1 MVEELVNRVVV
12 ETEVGLV
19 DEVVVD
25 CMTAVAVGA
34 DDDGLDAVAAGI
46 AEVTVD
52 VVGTGA
58 DTEAEADKLTD
69 KGLLELVEPGLE
81 MEEVRLFE
89 ELPDRDDILVLD
101 NPKATQK
108 NLSTLD
114 FNYINPTALPE
125 QYREHL
131 PSQAEWSTERN
142 AHFIGGRPVFIRPD
156 NHNFDYSPEEFERT
170 LPHNLGGIVL
180 QHIADSGITTSY
192 PGERPDAPWNPP
204 AQNPVPQP
212 TLAPIVPDYIPPMAT
227 VTMDEGR
234 HHVSQKELGFRKP
247 EIFNGSDRSKLREFI
262 NQCKNYMA
270 GNSHVYQ
277 EDNQKIAFVLSH
289 MQGGTAGSWAQSFI
303 EMELTNDDFLSYG
316 SWRDFIASVNK
327 AFGDENIEETARTL
341 LRNIKQGTQ
350 DAGNIEYFK
359 WGLNDP
365 LRQRIYGMESMPKTL
380 DKWYEYASRF
390 DNQWRSAQIF
400 KRGATTTTRGKGRS
414 VHCPYYSASAKDP
427 NAMDVDRVNISR
439 LSPDERQKRM
449 KEGLCFL
456 CGKKGHI
463 ANDRQFHPQ
472 SGSFTRARTI
482 QPGLDTDTI
491 TWIKKMREDL
501 AQKKETSKEETR
513 EEQIAYVR
521 NIFNDMTD
529 EERTQLAE
537 TFMNIRFAE
546 ENDFIRWE
554 LPKPITV
561 MNADGTP
568 NQMGTITHCT
578 WKMMKIGGRKT
589 LTRFLLT
596 GIGKENI
603 LLGMPWLKRLNSMIN
618 WETGDFWFGKDAK
631 WPPKPTVEE
640 APDEEVLIF
649 KEDGLP
655 ELIATETS
663 PTSFG
668 HSESIREIM
677 ADNTERGELPAVR
690 NDTKPDDPLSE
701 PPIDQLDDNDLV
713 ISYIAGES
721 VIGIFEPI
729 RKESPLTNEETET
742 AVFTIRRGPAIGR
755 MTHSTQSPLFCNAQN
770 TVFYKPSGKSQE
782 LAQQAHK
789 EASAIDKPKTVEEL
803 VPNYLHDLKSVFEKK
818 AAERFPETRPW
829 DHAIDLKPDF
839 IPRDCKVYPLSLKEQ
854 GAMDDFLE
862 ENLRKGY
869 IRPSK
874 SPMASPFFFVGKKDG
889 ALRPCQ
895 DYRYLNEGT
904 VKNAYPLPLISDLMD
919 QFKGASIF
927 TKMDL
932 RSGYN
937 NVRIKDGDQWKGA
950 FKTNRG
956 LFEPMVM
963 FFGLCNSPATFQMMM
978 NTLFKD
984 MIDEGWIVIYMDDIL
999 IFSND
1004 LEEHHFATG
1013 AVLRQAD
1020 INGDLHPC
1028 AYISQTL
1035 NPAERNYEIY
1045 DRELLGIIRALTE
1058 WRHYLEGSPHPVEVR
1073 SDHKNLTYFRTAQ
1086 KLNRRQARWSLK
1098 LSQFDLHL
1106 IHVPGTQMIQSDA
1119 LSRRNGLDD
1128 SESDN
1133 EDRVLLPNA
1142 LFVRSI
1148 SPTLFDE
1155 IRNHAA
1161 KDLIVHE
1168 ALEAIAH
1175 KGPFPMKSSLS
1186 DWEVRDGVILYKG
1199 KIYVPPSETL
1209 RRDLVRLYHDSPAM
1223 GHPGK
1228 FNTLELLRR
1237 EFWWPGMY
1245 TFVYNYVEGCAAC
1258 QQMKP
1263 NTHPTRIPL
1272 EPIPAD
1278 PHALPF
1284 SCCTTDFITDL
1295 PVSNGFDSIMVVVD
1309 HDLTKGVILTPCLK
1323 TITAEGTAKI
1333 FHDKVYS
1340 RFGLPDQIISDRGPQ
1355 YASKVFQE
1363 LNRLLQIRSSMS
1375 TAYHPQTDGETE
1387 RVNQEL
1393 EIYLRLYCGNNPE
1406 TWADRLPDLEFCHN
1420 TREHSAR
1427 KMSPFRIMMGYEPR
1441 GLPSVFLTTNI
1452 PSVESRLD
1460 MLQKIRLE
1468 ALAMHELARQ
1478 QMTDRVRQ
1486 GSPKFTLGQK
1496 VWLDSRNLKVNYAS
1510 RKIAPKREGPFEIV
1524 EVIGPANYRLKL
1536 PKTWRVHSVFH
1547 AALLSPYREN
1557 DIHGPNYVNPSPDV
1571 VDNEEEYEVKA
1582 ILNHKTYRG
1591 HLRYLVKWKGYS
1603 SAENSWEPTH
1613 NLQNAKRILDAY
1625 KRTRRIQ

>member
-1 MVEELVNRVVV
+1 
-12 ETEVGLV
+12 
-19 DEVVVD
+19 
-25 CMTAVAVGA
+25 
-34 DDDGLDAVAAGI
+34 
-46 AEVTVD
+46 
-52 VVGTGA
+52 
-58 DTEAEADKLTD
+58 
-69 KGLLELVEPGLE
+69 
-81 MEEVRLFE
+81 
-89 ELPDRDDILVLD
+89 
-101 NPKATQK
+101 
-108 NLSTLD
+108 
-114 FNYINPTALPE
+114 
-125 QYREHL
+125 
-131 PSQAEWSTERN
+131 
-142 AHFIGGRPVFIRPD
+142 
-156 NHNFDYSPEEFERT
+156 
-170 LPHNLGGIVL
+170 
-180 QHIADSGITTSY
+180 
-192 PGERPDAPWNPP
+192 
-204 AQNPVPQP
+204 
-212 TLAPIVPDYIPPMAT
+212 
-227 VTMDEGR
+227 
-234 HHVSQKELGFRKP
+234 
-247 EIFNGSDRSKLREFI
+247 
-262 NQCKNYMA
+262 
-270 GNSHVYQ
+270 
-277 EDNQKIAFVLSH
+277 
-289 MQGGTAGSWAQSFI
+289 
-303 EMELTNDDFLSYG
+303 
-316 SWRDFIASVNK
+316 
-327 AFGDENIEETARTL
+327 
-341 LRNIKQGTQ
+341 
-350 DAGNIEYFK
+350 
-359 WGLNDP
+359 
-365 LRQRIYGMESMPKTL
+365 
-380 DKWYEYASRF
+380 
-390 DNQWRSAQIF
+390 
-400 KRGATTTTRGKGRS
+400 
-414 VHCPYYSASAKDP
+414 
-427 NAMDVDRVNISR
+427 
-439 LSPDERQKRM
+439 
-449 KEGLCFL
+449 
-456 CGKKGHI
+456 
-463 ANDRQFHPQ
+463 
-472 SGSFTRARTI
+472 
-482 QPGLDTDTI
+482 
-491 TWIKKMREDL
+491 
-501 AQKKETSKEETR
+501 
-513 EEQIAYVR
+513 
-521 NIFNDMTD
+521 
-529 EERTQLAE
+529 
-537 TFMNIRFAE
+537 
-546 ENDFIRWE
+546 
-554 LPKPITV
+554 

-578 WKMMKIGGRKT
+578 WKMMKIRGRKT

-603 LLGMPWLKRLNSMIN
+603 LLGMPWLKRLNPMIN
-618 WETGDFWFGKDAK
+618 WETGDFWFGKEAK
-631 WPPKPTVEE
+631 WPPKPTVED
-640 APDEEVLIF
+640 APDKEVSIF
-649 KEDGLP
+649 KEDGLS
-655 ELIATETS
+655 ELIITETS
-663 PTSFG
+663 PTLFG

-677 ADNTERGELPAVR
+677 TDNTERGELPAVR
-690 NDTKPDDPLSE
+690 NDTELDDLPSE
-701 PPIDQLDDNDLV
+701 SPMDQLDDDDLV
-713 ISYIAGES
+713 ISYIAGEP

-755 MTHSTQSPLFCNAQN
+755 MTHSTRSPLFCNAQN

-789 EASAIDKPKTVEEL
+789 EASAVDKPKTVEEL

-869 IRPSK
+869 IRLSK

-978 NTLFKD
+978 NALFKD

-1004 LEEHHFATG
+1004 LEEHHVRTRRVLQRLKDNDLFLKPEKCFFDVKEVEFLGMIIRENYIGMDPIKLKGIAEWPEPSTVKGVRSFLGFGNFYRKFIANFSDIAKPLTNLTRTAAGSPPFEWTTECQTAFDTLKQRFSTAPVLLLPDKVKPFIVESDASKFATG

-1035 NPAERNYEIY
+1035 NPAEWNYEIY
-1045 DRELLGIIRALTE
+1045 DRELLGIIRALAE

-1186 DWEVRDGVILYKG
+1186 DWEVHDGVILYKG

-1209 RRDLVRLYHDSPAM
+1209 HRDLVRLHHDSPAM

-1295 PVSNGFDSIMVVVD
+1295 PISNGFDSIMVIVD
-1309 HDLTKGVILTPCLK
+1309 HDLTKGVILMPCLK

-1340 RFGLPDQIISDRGPQ
+1340 RFGLPDRIISDRGPQ

-1427 KMSPFRIMMGYEPR
+1427 KMSPFYIMMGYEPR
-1441 GLPSVFLTTNI
+1441 GLPSVFPSTNI
-1452 PSVESRLD
+1452 PSVEFRLD

-1478 QMTDRVRQ
+1478 QMADRVRQ

-1557 DIHGPNYVNPSPDV
+1557 DIHGPNYMNPPPDV
-1571 VDNEEEYEVKA
+1571 VDNEEEYEVEA

-1613 NLQNAKRILDAY
+1613 NLQNAKQILDAY
-1625 KRTRRIQ
+1625 KRTRGIQ

>member
-1 MVEELVNRVVV
+1 M
-12 ETEVGLV
+12 
-19 DEVVVD
+19 
-25 CMTAVAVGA
+25 
-34 DDDGLDAVAAGI
+34 
-46 AEVTVD
+46 
-52 VVGTGA
+52 
-58 DTEAEADKLTD
+58 
-69 KGLLELVEPGLE
+69 
-81 MEEVRLFE
+81 
-89 ELPDRDDILVLD
+89 
-101 NPKATQK
+101 
-108 NLSTLD
+108 
-114 FNYINPTALPE
+114 
-125 QYREHL
+125 
-131 PSQAEWSTERN
+131 
-142 AHFIGGRPVFIRPD
+142 
-156 NHNFDYSPEEFERT
+156 
-170 LPHNLGGIVL
+170 
-180 QHIADSGITTSY
+180 
-192 PGERPDAPWNPP
+192 
-204 AQNPVPQP
+204 
-212 TLAPIVPDYIPPMAT
+212 
-227 VTMDEGR
+227 
-234 HHVSQKELGFRKP
+234 
-247 EIFNGSDRSKLREFI
+247 
-262 NQCKNYMA
+262 
-270 GNSHVYQ
+270 
-277 EDNQKIAFVLSH
+277 
-289 MQGGTAGSWAQSFI
+289 
-303 EMELTNDDFLSYG
+303 
-316 SWRDFIASVNK
+316 
-327 AFGDENIEETARTL
+327 
-341 LRNIKQGTQ
+341 
-350 DAGNIEYFK
+350 
-359 WGLNDP
+359 
-365 LRQRIYGMESMPKTL
+365 
-380 DKWYEYASRF
+380 
-390 DNQWRSAQIF
+390 
-400 KRGATTTTRGKGRS
+400 
-414 VHCPYYSASAKDP
+414 
-427 NAMDVDRVNISR
+427 
-439 LSPDERQKRM
+439 
-449 KEGLCFL
+449 
-456 CGKKGHI
+456 
-463 ANDRQFHPQ
+463 
-472 SGSFTRARTI
+472 
-482 QPGLDTDTI
+482 
-491 TWIKKMREDL
+491 
-501 AQKKETSKEETR
+501 
-513 EEQIAYVR
+513 
-521 NIFNDMTD
+521 
-529 EERTQLAE
+529 
-537 TFMNIRFAE
+537 FMNIRFAE

-603 LLGMPWLKRLNSMIN
+603 LLGMPWLKRLNPMIN

-631 WPPKPTVEE
+631 WPPKPTVED
-640 APDEEVLIF
+640 APDEEVSIF
-649 KEDGLP
+649 KGDGLP
-655 ELIATETS
+655 ELITTETS

-677 ADNTERGELPAVR
+677 TDNTERGELPAVR
-690 NDTKPDDPLSE
+690 NDTELDDLPSE
-701 PPIDQLDDNDLV
+701 SPMDQLDDDDLV
-713 ISYIAGES
+713 ISYIAGEP

-755 MTHSTQSPLFCNAQN
+755 MTHSTRSPLFCNAQN

-789 EASAIDKPKTVEEL
+789 EASAVDKPKTVEEL

-839 IPRDCKVYPLSLKEQ
+839 IPRDCKVYPLLLKEQ

-932 RSGYN
+932 RSEYN

-963 FFGLCNSPATFQMMM
+963 FFRLCNSPATFQMMM
-978 NTLFKD
+978 NALFKD

-1004 LEEHHFATG
+1004 LEEHHVRTRHVLQRLKDNDLFLKPEKCFFDVKEVEFLGMIIRENYIGMDPIKLKGIAEWPEPSTVKGVRSFLGFGNFYRKFIANFSDIAKPLTNLTRTAAGSPPFEWTTGCQTAFDTLKQRFSTAPVLLLPDKAKPFIVESDASKFATG

-1133 EDRVLLPNA
+1133 EDRVLLPNT

-1209 RRDLVRLYHDSPAM
+1209 RRDLVRLHHDSPAM

-1295 PVSNGFDSIMVVVD
+1295 PISNGFDSIMVVVD

-1340 RFGLPDQIISDRGPQ
+1340 RFGLPDRIISDRGPQ

-1441 GLPSVFLTTNI
+1441 GLPSVFPSTNI

-1478 QMTDRVRQ
+1478 QMADRVRQ

-1536 PKTWRVHSVFH
+1536 LKTWRVHSVFH

-1557 DIHGPNYVNPSPDV
+1557 DIHGPNYMNPPPDV
-1571 VDNEEEYEVKA
+1571 VDNEEEYEVEA
-1582 ILNHKTYRG
+1582 ILNHKMYRG

-1625 KRTRRIQ
+1625 KRTRGIQ